1 MNDMSRG
8 IGNHLRGDHRKER
21 TATCRVCQCV
31 FLFNRPCIDAVEF
44 TLRSLLTLLRQRC
57 ALPRCARKL
66 LNFCA
71 YEDECGFTQCTH
83 IFHYG

>member
-21 TATCRVCQCV
+21 TATCRIACSSLTARVSMPDD
-31 FLFNRPCIDAVEF
+31 LYPAVPE
-44 TLRSLLTLLRQRC
+44 
-57 ALPRCARKL
+57 KL
-66 LNFCA
+66 LDFCA
-71 YEDECGFTQCTH
+71 YEDECSFTQCTH